1 LANLNPSRTIP
12 DLTPDDI
19 LTLGDQLMSN
29 SNYPRQKGLLE
40 AFLEEHFCGK
50 AAIWLKSPHKS
61 ITTNLPRATFPF
73 DPDIESP
80 DESDSKLQSHTFTK
94 DHVHWAVI
102 PLKRDGSLF
111 GNLILQRERPFIQ
124 SEIDQLLRISKVAG
138 LAIYATLQDHL
149 HHWRQKQLNLVRS
162 VTARISQITDLEILT
177 TEISH
182 LIQETFDYYYVAV
195 FLIHENTGRLH
206 FKASAG
212 SDESDRP
219 EFEGESHPG
228 FALGEHMIG
237 HVAKTGRELM
247 ANNVEDEPR
256 YQAVDSLAATK
267 AEVVIPLKIESRIFG
282 VLDIQ
287 ADTKHAFDEDD
298 LMVLRAL
305 ADNIAIAIESTRLYQ
320 GVQRRAEQLTTVSDV
335 SRAITFILDIDEL
348 LQKIVNLIHDRFQ
361 FPYVHLYTIDPIH
374 QQISFKAGSGAR
386 THLYDEAGVSFDI
399 HSETGILPW
408 VVQHRHTKRVGD
420 VEKEPLYREAPIAQA
435 INGSEM
441 AVPLSFGGEILGV
454 LDLQSDEKNTFSE
467 DDQQLMETLADNLAI
482 AIRNARLYRSEKWRR
497 QVAESLR
504 DIAGLLSDNI
514 AQEGVLNAILDQL
527 HKTLPCDIA
536 VIWLFKTNQVNDED
550 LLLRRLS
557 LAAYKTAQAY
567 PPEGLASLSFVPDK
581 WTKAVL
587 SQREPKIR
595 QPDEPIGPIAEHYE
609 LDPDYSAIAAPL
621 STGDEVLGMLT
632 MIHHTPGRY
641 GDESQK
647 ITSAFASYAAI
658 AIKNSRLYAT
668 SQEQAWISTILL
680 QVANAIQSLTNL
692 DELMATIVRL
702 TPMVVGVKGCALF
715 LRVPESKVF
724 QLSAMY
730 GIVDSTDETKLDQ
743 PLPLIAPP
751 ILEELLIVKEPLHVR
766 NPEEDLG
773 LPEGLALQLAKNR
786 LILFPLMSRNEVLG
800 AFLLANDV
808 NPTQEEQLSDV
819 LTGERYKIIQGI
831 MQQTAVAIENIRLI
845 EARQEEAYISAVL
858 LQAAQATVSSADLQ
872 DTLDSMV
879 NIMPILVGIDASLI
893 YLWDDN
899 ERHFKTS
906 HATNKTINETDNLI
920 GTVYQPGDFPM
931 LDAVIKNNRPI
942 VYPFVETALPPE
954 DWDLALPDEGQF
966 DPTPVLQT
974 HYPLLMGFPL
984 SVKDEFFGVLLAEDE
999 NYATNRERRF
1009 ELLWGIAQQASLA
1022 IQNDLLN
1029 KEMFD
1034 RQRIEREFQLAREI
1048 QQTFLPDQILSLPGW
1063 EMDVRWETARQVGG
1077 DFYDYFMLSD
1087 GRLAFVIADVS
1098 DKGLAASL
1106 YMAVTRTLLRAA
1118 AEGFTSPAKTLEH
1131 VNSLLLKNS
1140 QDGLFVTT
1148 FYGILSLDN
1157 GTLSYTIAGHNPPII
1172 IRHEQNDII
1181 TLEKGGMAIGALPD
1195 ISLSDH
1201 QIKLNPGDCL
1211 VLYTDG
1217 VTEAFNLH
1225 DQMYGDDRFMRLLG
1239 NLIGESASS
1248 VLEVLEADLALF
1260 RDGAPLSD
1268 DTTMLAICRARSLGD
1283 DHRDL
1288 GAA

>member
-1 LANLNPSRTIP
+1 LGP
-12 DLTPDDI
+12 DEI
-19 LTLGDQLMSN
+19 LSLGDQLATITD
-29 SNYPRQKGLLE
+29 YPTQRG
-40 AFLEEHFCGK
+40 FLEEFLQEHFGGK
-50 AAIWLKSPHKS
+50 AALWLKSPHKS
-61 ITTNLPRATFPF
+61 ITINLPRATFPF
-73 DPDIESP
+73 DPDIGSP
-80 DESDSKLQSHTFTK
+80 DTSDGDLPTQTFTIN
-94 DHVHWAVI
+94 HFHWAVV
-102 PLKRDGSLF
+102 PFMRGDMAF
-111 GNLILQRERPFIQ
+111 GRIILQREYPFIKT
-124 SEIDQLLRISKVAG
+124 ELDMLLRISKVAG
-138 LAIYATLQDHL
+138 LAIFATLQVHL
-149 HHWRQKQLNLVRS
+149 HHWRQKQLNLVRL
-162 VTARISQITDLEILT
+162 VTARISQITDLDILT
-177 TEISH
+177 TEISR

-206 FKASAG
+206 FKASSG

-219 EFEGESHPG
+219 EFEQDSHPG

-247 ANNVEDEPR
+247 ANNVADEPR

-287 ADTKHAFDEDD
+287 ANTKHAFDDDD

-305 ADNIAIAIESTRLYQ
+305 ADNIAIAVESTRLYQ
-320 GVQRRAEQLTTVSDV
+320 GFQRRAEQLTTVSDV
-335 SRAITFILDIDEL
+335 SRAITYILDIDEL

-361 FPYVHLYTIDPIH
+361 FPFVHLYTIDPVYH
-374 QQISFKAGSGAR
+374 QISFKAGSGER
-386 THLYDEAGVSFDI
+386 TRHYDQAGVAYDI
-399 HSETGILPW
+399 NSQDGILPW
-408 VVQHRHTKRVGD
+408 VVQNGRTKRVGD
-420 VEKEPLYREAPIAQA
+420 VGNEPLYREAPIAQS
-435 INGSEM
+435 IKGSEM

-454 LDLQSDEKNTFSE
+454 LDLQSDHKNAFSQE
-467 DDQQLMETLADNLAI
+467 DQHLMETLADNLAI

-504 DIAGLLSDNI
+504 DVAGLLSDNI
-514 AQEGVLNAILDQL
+514 ALEDVLGAILEQL
-527 HKTLPCDIA
+527 HKNLPCDIA
-536 VIWLFKTNQVNDED
+536 VIWLFDNNQSDDNG
-550 LLLRRLS
+550 LYARKLT
-557 LAAYKTAQAY
+557 LAAYKTTTEY
-567 PPEGLASLSFVPDK
+567 PTEALASLTYAPDD
-581 WTKAVL
+581 WINTVL
-587 SQREPKIR
+587 SQRDPKIR
-595 QPDEPIGPIAEHYE
+595 QPHETLGPIAQHYA

-621 STGDEVLGMLT
+621 STGDEVLGLLT
-632 MIHHTPGRY
+632 MIHHTSGRY

-680 QVANAIQSLTNL
+680 QVSNAIQSLTNL

-715 LRVPESKVF
+715 LRVPESRVF

-730 GIVDSTDETKLDQ
+730 GIADSSEEVKLDQ

-751 ILEELLIVKEPLHVR
+751 ILEELLLVKEPLRVR
-766 NPEEDLG
+766 NPQEDLN
-773 LPEGLALQLAKNR
+773 LPEGLAQQLAKNT
-786 LILFPLMSRNEVLG
+786 LILFPLMARNEVLG
-800 AFLLANDV
+800 AFLLANDPK
-808 NPTQEEQLSDV
+808 PTQEEQLSDV
-819 LTGERYKIIQGI
+819 LSGERYKIVQGI

-845 EARQEEAYISAVL
+845 ESRQEEAYISAVL

-879 NIMPILVGIDASLI
+879 NIMPILVGIDASVI
-893 YLWDDN
+893 YLWDEN
-899 ERHFKTS
+899 EASFTTS
-906 HATNKTINETDNLI
+906 HATIRTLDATDNLI

-942 VYPFVETALPPE
+942 VYPFIETALPPE
-954 DWDLALPDEGQF
+954 DWDLALPDEGQI
-966 DPTPVLQT
+966 DPTPVLKT

-984 SVKDEFFGVLLAEDE
+984 SVKDEIFGVLLAEDE

-1029 KEMFD
+1029 KEMLD

-1048 QQTFLPDQILSLPGW
+1048 QQTFLPDHILSIPGW

-1118 AEGFTSPAKTLEH
+1118 AEGFDSPAKTLEH
-1131 VNSLLLKNS
+1131 VNTLLLNNS

-1148 FYGILSLDN
+1148 FYGILSVDDGL
-1157 GTLSYTIAGHNPPII
+1157 LSYTIAGHNPPVI
-1172 IRHEQNDII
+1172 IRHEQSDII
-1181 TLEKGGMAIGALPD
+1181 MLEKGGIAIGALPN

-1201 QIKLNPGDCL
+1201 QIMLNPGDCL

-1217 VTEAFNLH
+1217 VTEAFNLK
-1225 DQMYGDDRFMRLLG
+1225 DQMYGDDRFFRLLG
-1239 NLIGESASS
+1239 HLIGESASS
-1248 VLEVLEADLALF
+1248 VLAALENDLAQF

-1268 DTTMLAICRARSLGD
+1268 DTTMLAICRARLLGND
-1283 DHRDL
+1283 YRDL
-1288 GAA
+1288 GTA